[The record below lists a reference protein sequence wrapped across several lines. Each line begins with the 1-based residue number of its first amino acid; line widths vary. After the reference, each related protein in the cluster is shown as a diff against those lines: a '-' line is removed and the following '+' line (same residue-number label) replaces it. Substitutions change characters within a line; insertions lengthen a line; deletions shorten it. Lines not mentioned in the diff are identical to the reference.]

1 LANAKP
7 LKEFKQ
13 MDWILI
19 DFEEIFNKR
28 RPYPNHK
35 SVGESYRIQLSEGEE
50 LGVRVGQRIDGR
62 DYQNTFQ

>member
-1 LANAKP
+1 
-7 LKEFKQ
+7 

-35 SVGESYRIQLSEGEE
+35 SVGESYRIQLVS
-50 LGVRVGQRIDGR
+50 LRISH
-62 DYQNTFQ
+62 TFGFQVMAILHYYSPTGTLYGGCLV